1 MSTSSRA
8 DDDASVSSV
17 RVLVVEDSDLFRQYI
32 GSTLRK
38 SPELQVIGEAA
49 DGLEG
54 VHKAEKLQPD
64 LIVLDIG
71 LPILDGLEAA
81 RRIRQVCPESK
92 VVFLGRESDADV
104 QEALTLGAQG
114 YVVKTR
120 AGTELLLAVDEVRR
134 GRQFVSGGVTGS
146 CSNQASFGQNSALD
160 IIPGFATKGSWMET
174 TVRCCYCVSG
184 HEFSPMVA
192 HVDGRYI
199 CNQCGHTAS
208 PGDGTYEC
216 HCHRC
221 VKLNVSSTLMAN
233 QAPTITR

>member
-8 DDDASVSSV
+8 DGSGSVSSV
-17 RVLVVEDSDLFRQYI
+17 RVLVVEDFDPFRQYVCSI
-32 GSTLRK
+32 LRN
-38 SPELQVIGEAA
+38 SPELQVIGEAS

-54 VHKAEKLQPD
+54 VQKAEDLQPD

-71 LPILDGLEAA
+71 LPTINGLEAA
-81 RRIRQVCPESK
+81 RRIRKVCPESK
-92 VVFLGRESDADV
+92 VVFLSRESDADV
-104 QEALTLGAQG
+104 VQEALRLGAQG

-146 CSNQASFGQNSALD
+146 CSDQAFASSALD
-160 IIPGFATKGSWMET
+160 ITLHGFATEGSPMET

-221 VKLNVSSTLMAN
+221 VKLTVSSILMAN
-233 QAPTITR
+233 QVPTITR